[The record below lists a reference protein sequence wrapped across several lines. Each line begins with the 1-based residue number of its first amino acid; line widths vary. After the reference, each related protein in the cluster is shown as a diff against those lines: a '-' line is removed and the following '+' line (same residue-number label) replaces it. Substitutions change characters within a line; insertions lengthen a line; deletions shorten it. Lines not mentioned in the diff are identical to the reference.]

1 MPKIREMLL
10 NLEGF
15 SIRYVTEI
23 KYELLS
29 YTSNQID
36 KQIMYYYPT
45 MGKVQLWTPTNG
57 VSNSLEIFQEKMNEM
72 FCGVEF
78 IRAYIYDL
86 LIITKG
92 DCSDHLDKLKL
103 LPRSIYWTGWSA
115 ILKSHSLNK
124 LRWNTGFWCDAN
136 RDPTSK

>member
-45 MGKVQLWTPTNG
+45 MGKVQL
-57 VSNSLEIFQEKMNEM
+57 
-72 FCGVEF
+72 
-78 IRAYIYDL
+78 
-86 LIITKG
+86 
-92 DCSDHLDKLKL
+92 
-103 LPRSIYWTGWSA
+103 
-115 ILKSHSLNK
+115 
-124 LRWNTGFWCDAN
+124 
-136 RDPTSK
+136 